1 MEEIKRNLLIEL
13 VQTYVDDFYANKK
26 LSNKSPNV
34 RAVIIARMEE
44 QKAFL
49 RYIIP
54 EFGVM
59 SFAEVNAAIM
69 VYRLRFSS

>member
-1 MEEIKRNLLIEL
+1 MEEIKRNLLLEL
-13 VQTYVDDFYANKK
+13 VQTHVDDFYANRN
-26 LSNKSPNV
+26 LSGKSPNA

-44 QKAFL
+44 QQSFL
-49 RYIIP
+49 RYIIR

-59 SFAEVNAAIM
+59 SFAEVNEAIM